1 MIRFSILQ
9 LWGGINS
16 EYDCMYSRGHGI
28 DDSFNETCPHAR
40 HELPVFCFLFE
51 FMCAGLQVLMQ
62 RLQLQKHR
70 LKLCYTL
77 HMSVERRCN
86 GILRCRDVRLN

>member
-51 FMCAGLQVLMQ
+51 FMSAGFC
-62 RLQLQKHR
+62 K
-70 LKLCYTL
+70 Y
-77 HMSVERRCN
+77 SCN
-86 GILRCRDVRLN
+86 ACSCRSIV